1 MKTKHSYK
9 SIIVWSALALI
20 CILLLSFSS
29 FAAEVSGPGAGLPE
43 YSSNHGGILYLGD
56 EKNGT
61 GAAVGAVEGNGVIS
75 DDPEQKS
82 GDTQNAAAQTADTKN
97 AVTQT
102 AASSTGTQNADAQN
116 AGTQKPLEETAST
129 VHEGDIYVH
138 DGVKYKKGTFQ
149 GNFKL
154 SGYENSAGNPT
165 YSGKMPRLNHT
176 VAADLDVLPLG
187 TMIIIEGTDGKTV
200 SNYDGVYQ
208 VEDTGSGVNGNH
220 LDIYQ
225 GSYGEAAAVTHHGWQ
240 YSDVWIAVPV
250 E

>member
-1 MKTKHSYK
+1 MKTNHSYK
-9 SIIVWSALALI
+9 SVIIWGALAVI

-29 FAAEVSGPGAGLPE
+29 FAAEVGGPGAGLPE

-56 EKNGT
+56 DKNGT
-61 GAAVGAVEGNGVIS
+61 GAAVGALEGNGVLS
-75 DDPEQKS
+75 DDPEQK
-82 GDTQNAAAQTADTKN
+82 NKE
-97 AVTQT
+97 V
-102 AASSTGTQNADAQN
+102 QN
-116 AGTQKPLEETAST
+116 AGAENTDAQGGQNLEGQKPREETAST
-129 VHEGDIYVH
+129 VHEGDIYIH
-138 DGVKYKKGTFQ
+138 DGVKYKKGTFK

-200 SNYDGVYQ
+200 SDYDGVYQ
-208 VEDTGSGVNGNH
+208 VEDIGGGVNGNH

-240 YSDVWIAVPV
+240 HSDVWIAVPV